1 MIKVFRHAPRYKR
14 SMARLRKKPDAGLAI
29 RHFRQQAGLSQDGL
43 ADRLDISP
51 PYISMLESGR
61 RYPSIEMLIRIA
73 KALEVSP
80 GDMLNFIA
88 ERYTERNN

>member
-1 MIKVFRHAPRYKR
+1 
-14 SMARLRKKPDAGLAI
+14 
-29 RHFRQQAGLSQDGL
+29 
-43 ADRLDISP
+43 
-51 PYISMLESGR
+51 MLESGR

-88 ERYTERNN
+88 ERYTERNS